1 MPAPYA
7 GVWCSKM
14 LFLQPFPEDSF
25 ISPQA
30 RFLLQ
35 QPLPPPHMNSRLFYV
50 HVPSPLGSAL
60 VVFDTEGTADKKG
73 TVVYVAIG
81 EWHSLV
87 ATMKRDFH
95 KLGVCPR
102 AEMMA
107 GNRARASAVADIA
120 AFLASPTEAHRQE
133 ISHKYLFG
141 TELQQRV
148 WREIEAIPPGKSVT
162 YTQLAARVGLG
173 PSSARVVANAV
184 GANRLAVVVPCHRV
198 KRSDGGDGG
207 FRWGLQIKRS
217 LIEREKVL
225 LREGETVKTKVEGE
239 KT

>member
-1 MPAPYA
+1 M
-7 GVWCSKM
+7 
-14 LFLQPFPEDSF
+14 
-25 ISPQA
+25 
-30 RFLLQ
+30 
-35 QPLPPPHMNSRLFYV
+35 
-50 HVPSPLGSAL
+50 
-60 VVFDTEGTADKKG
+60 
-73 TVVYVAIG
+73 
-81 EWHSLV
+81 
-87 ATMKRDFH
+87 RDFH

-102 AEMMA
+102 AKKLA

-141 TELQQRV
+141 TKLQQRV

-173 PSSARVVANAV
+173 PLLARVVANAV

-207 FRWGLQIKRS
+207 FRWGLQIKRL

-225 LREGETVKTKVEGE
+225 LREGETEKTKVEGE